1 MVNHQ
6 TIGERAT
13 QLSPQDLTALL
24 ADLHEQR
31 LFRRSQ
37 LQQLQLD
44 AVPSARDRRRHRP
57 ESQRAA
63 RVAAAVSARMIL
75 SDVEAAL
82 RRISE
87 GRYGTCQLCRRP
99 VDRERLMIVPQ
110 ARYCARCQQV
120 RRAGQ

>member
-1 MVNHQ
+1 MNRQ

-31 LFRRSQ
+31 LFRRTQ
-37 LQQLQLD
+37 LQQLD
-44 AVPSARDRRRHRP
+44 AVPGAGDRHQHRP
-57 ESQRAA
+57 ESQRGA

-87 GRYGTCQLCRRP
+87 GRYGTCQLCRHP